1 MAVTTNV
8 PSDNFDDW
16 RRDGQ
21 DLTKFVNQNTGTVPT
36 RTGDNLTPLPVRD
49 QQFAE
54 KLASLGFVR
63 LEGVTFETGAIVPD
77 NRSLLLW
84 AAADG
89 GTGFYYYFSGEIP
102 SVGKIVPP
110 DSTPASTGGT
120 VQGGWLVIDDLEA
133 RLADE
138 NSQNLVGGVKASAL
152 SDGTTTTLRAMGW
165 TFPADIKPFIEAAA
179 VDGFKKLML
188 GKGDYTCSELSLTSS
203 FQTME
208 IIGAGAGFA
217 YTPQTTIRPA
227 SALQTDIFIS
237 EVGVGGVDNV
247 KFSGIN
253 FNGNGTCGYAIRQLS
268 GAGWTYEDLQ
278 ATGFTEWV
286 LWAEQGLNHY
296 GRMFIRG
303 GTNGGSIAMYSD
315 FFADNLEVTG
325 GAIGIRVMAGGG
337 RLSNILSNSQT
348 ECCIELSPLDAS
360 TNHINTALS
369 NIYAGEVFNA
379 AEKPIIRIKGLTGR
393 RVTDVQITN
402 VHTVSASAAGV
413 KHNWH
418 IECEKA
424 DRVTINGLAALGI
437 GQSETADLYD
447 AGGIKVTDTTGFI
460 IASGTIHNLSR
471 SPVVVINSEVKIASG
486 VNITDWGGAFSSG
499 AQDYAV
505 YCNDDTSKI
514 AISSGVDFINN
525 RIASTF
531 IGFGATG
538 SNWAIGQIGLKLA
551 GTPTENCFAFTIN
564 PAPWSAFAYPFGSG
578 GIGQVEMF
586 GRRLTYT
593 GTFDSTGAG
602 DYTFKT
608 LLNSAV
614 DQCYNVSI
622 QQNGSG
628 ANATSG
634 MVFANGSLTG
644 AVTSG
649 NTNATASL
657 QNSFK
662 TSGLNIQATIGSGY
676 GPTTWRYQMT
686 RML

>member
-1 MAVTTNV
+1 MALTTNV
-8 PSDNFDDW
+8 PSDRFEDLQ
-16 RRDGQ
+16 RDVQ
-21 DLTKFVNQNTGTVPT
+21 DATRFSNATAQYQNRVGETI
-36 RTGDNLTPLPVRD
+36 TPIPMRD
-49 QQFAE
+49 QQYAA
-54 KLASLGFVR
+54 KIAALGFAR
-63 LEGVTFETGAIVPD
+63 LEGFTFETGATVPD
-77 NRSLLLW
+77 GRSLLLW
-84 AAADG
+84 STADG

-102 SVGKIVPP
+102 SGGKIVPP

-120 VQGGWLVIDDLEA
+120 GAGGWLVIDDLEA
-133 RLADE
+133 RLASAG
-138 NSQNLVGGVKASAL
+138 SQELVGGVKASAL
-152 SDGTTTTLRAMGW
+152 SDGATTTLRAMGW
-165 TFPADIKPFIEAAA
+165 TFPLDIKPFIEAAA
-179 VDGFKKLML
+179 AEGFKKLML
-188 GKGDYTCSELSLTSS
+188 GKGDYTCSELSLTSA

-208 IIGAGAGFA
+208 IIGAGSGFA

-227 SALQTDIFIS
+227 APSQTDIFIS
-237 EVGVGGVDNV
+237 QTGVGGVDNV
-247 KFSGIN
+247 KFKGLN
-253 FNGNGTCGYAIRQLS
+253 FNGNDTCGYAVRQLS
-268 GAGWTYEDLQ
+268 GAGWVYEDLQ

-325 GAIGIRVMAGGG
+325 GATGIRVMAGGG

-348 ECCIELSPLDAS
+348 ECCIELSPLNSS

-369 NIYAGEVFNA
+369 NIYVGEVFNS
-379 AEKPIIRIKGLTGR
+379 AEKPIIRIKGLTSR
-393 RVTDVQITN
+393 RVTDVQMSN
-402 VHTVSASAAGV
+402 VHTVSASASGI

-418 IECEKA
+418 VECEKA

-437 GQSETADLYD
+437 GQSETNDLYD
-447 AGGIKVTDTTGFI
+447 AGGIKVTDSTNFI
-460 IASGTIHNLSR
+460 IASGTIHNISR
-471 SPVVVINSEVKIASG
+471 GPLVIINSEVKVASG
-486 VNITDWGGAFSSG
+486 VNITDWGSSV
-499 AQDYAV
+499 YANSV
-505 YCNDDTSKI
+505 QKTAIYCNDNTSKI
-514 AISSGVDFINN
+514 SIASGVDFINN
-525 RIASTF
+525 RVASAT

-538 SNWAIGQIGLKLA
+538 SNWAIGQIGLKLS
-551 GTPTENCFAFTIN
+551 GTPTESCFAFTTN
-564 PAPWSAFAYPFGSG
+564 SAPWSAFGYPFGSG
-578 GIGQVEMF
+578 GVGQIEMF

-593 GTFDSTGAG
+593 GTFESNGAG

-634 MVFANGSLTG
+634 MIFANGTLTG

-649 NTNATASL
+649 NTNTVAAL

-662 TSGLNIQATIGSGY
+662 VSGLNVQATIGSGY
-676 GPTTWRYQMT
+676 GATTWRYQMT